1 MIPADQKWYSRYLIS
16 EAILDVLKKIDPQYP
31 ELPEEEAA
39 ELSVYREALMK
50 EE

>member
-16 EAILDVLKKIDPQYP
+16 EAILDVLKKIDPRYP
-31 ELPEEEAA
+31 ELPEDEVAQLA
-39 ELSVYREALMK
+39 VNREILMK